1 MGIIAG
7 FEDHN
12 FRPNDLITREQMA
25 VIVVRALGLNASS
38 KSVSFLDSSAVS
50 SWAIEGIATAAENGL
65 INGYEDGIKKQYHS
79 CRGCCGY
86 S

>member
-1 MGIIAG
+1 MGIVAG
-7 FEDHN
+7 FEDHT

-38 KSVSFLDSSAVS
+38 KSVSFSDSSAVS
-50 SWAIEGIATAAENGL
+50 IEGIAAAAENGL